1 MMKQIERIEHEF
13 DFFEHKSL
21 KSYEFH
27 PAGFLTDSIV
37 KDSVDSC
44 DWLRRAKGSCS
55 KKIQSAPSAK
65 SFRRNLL
72 IIKHT
77 ASR

>member
-21 KSYEFH
+21 SYESH

-72 IIKHT
+72 IIKHIP
-77 ASR
+77 SG